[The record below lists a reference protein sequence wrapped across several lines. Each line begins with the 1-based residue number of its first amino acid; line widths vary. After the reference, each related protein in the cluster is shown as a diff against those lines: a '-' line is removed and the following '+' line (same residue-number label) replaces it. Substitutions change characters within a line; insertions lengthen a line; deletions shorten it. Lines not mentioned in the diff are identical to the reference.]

1 MPDQQPA
8 VERAVVLAAG
18 AGRRMR
24 RPGAAT
30 ELTAEQ
36 EAVAETG
43 VKALIPVGRPFLDYV
58 LSALADSG
66 VRRVCLVIGSAHDE
80 LRSYYEQ
87 MNRRRLKIEFAVQA
101 EPRGTADALLAA
113 AKFVRE
119 DSFLVV
125 NSDTYYPPTALAG
138 LQPLDEAGLLALDR
152 ERFLAAGESN
162 ITRERMADFAVV
174 EMDDTGHLTR
184 ILEKPDSATYA
195 RLAEKVAASV
205 NGWRFRPTI
214 FDACRAIS
222 PSVRGELE
230 LPDAAQHLV
239 DRLSE
244 PIRVVLTAEPVLDLS
259 HREDISGVGERLR
272 KLRVEL

>member
-1 MPDQQPA
+1 
-8 VERAVVLAAG
+8 
-18 AGRRMR
+18 MR
-24 RPGAAT
+24 RPGTAT

-43 VKALIPVGRPFLDYV
+43 IKALIPVGRPFLDYV

-66 VRRVCLVIGSAHDE
+66 VRRVCLVIGSAHGE

-87 MNRRRLKIEFAVQA
+87 MNRRRLELDFAIQA

-113 AKFVRE
+113 AGLVGE

-125 NSDTYYPPTALAG
+125 NSDTYYPPPALAG
-138 LQPLDEAGLLALDR
+138 LQALDEAGLLALDR

-162 ITRERMADFAVV
+162 ITRQRMAAFAVV
-174 EMDDTGHLTR
+174 ERDDTGHLTR
-184 ILEKPDSATYA
+184 ILEKPDPETYA
-195 RLAEKVAASV
+195 RLAEPVAASV
-205 NGWRFRPTI
+205 NAWRFRPTI
-214 FDACRAIS
+214 FDACRAIA

-230 LPDAAQHLV
+230 LPAAAQYLV
-239 DRLSE
+239 DRLAE

-259 HREDISGVGERLR
+259 HREDIPGVGERLR
-272 KLRVEL
+272 KLTVEL

>member
-1 MPDQQPA
+1 MTEQRSA
-8 VERAVVLAAG
+8 VDRAVVLAAG

-24 RPGAAT
+24 RPEAAA

-66 VRRVCLVIGSAHDE
+66 VKRVCLVIGPGHGE
-80 LRSYYEQ
+80 LRSYYEK
-87 MNRRRLKIEFAVQA
+87 MDRRRLEIDFAVQA

-113 AKFVRE
+113 AELVRE

-125 NSDTYYPPTALAG
+125 NSDTYYPPRALAG
-138 LQPLDEAGLLALDR
+138 LQETSEAGLLALDR
-152 ERFLAAGESN
+152 ELFLAAGESN
-162 ITRERMADFAVV
+162 ITRERMAAFAVV

-184 ILEKPDSATYA
+184 ILEKPDPEAYA
-195 RLAEKVAASV
+195 RLAEPVAASV

-214 FDACRAIS
+214 FDACHAIS
-222 PSVRGELE
+222 PSTRGELE
-230 LPDAAQHLV
+230 LPDAAQYLV
-239 DRLSE
+239 DRLAE
-244 PIRVVLTAEPVLDLS
+244 PIRVVLTTEPVLDLS
-259 HREDISGVGERLR
+259 HREDISTVGQRLR
-272 KLRVEL
+272 NLTVEL